1 MVTLEIVKGY
11 NFIMYAEHKTVIY
24 SASYIAHS

>member
-11 NFIMYAEHKTVIY
+11 NSIMYAEHKTVINFIVL
-24 SASYIAHS
+24 AT